1 MSNKTNKHLTDHSSN
16 EMIREAIRS
25 IALKGVV
32 NRQTGAVRGTSKV
45 TGYVAKIHDDESDEL
60 FGTIDVQEYADWSVA
75 ESDDAKIG
83 YHEGVLLTAIQK
95 DNQGYIIIPKLY
107 SDVLVSRDPE
117 TNNEYVTM
125 FSHVDLIQL
134 DSHERIMVGVRERE
148 EYKPDDE
155 NAPDIHEL
163 ELTGI
168 QTTTEYTKDVAKT
181 VAITDE
187 NAEHV
192 ATQVIGNDPDDGLEI
207 KHDVSGKSTATM
219 TEDEIV
225 LEHDKAK
232 ATLDGSQAKMEMG
245 KSSVVVND
253 GTVYVGSENGTD
265 DAVLG
270 QQLATILSDLVGYLG
285 QMMTPTMMGPQPPAN
300 VLASFTALKAKIQS
314 FASSHSGFLT
324 KKVQIQ
330 K

>member
-1 MSNKTNKHLTDHSSN
+1 MAEHKKHLTDHSSN
-16 EMIREAIRS
+16 EMIREAIRA

-32 NRQTGAVRGTSKV
+32 NRQTGIVRGTSKV
-45 TGYVAKIHDDESDEL
+45 TGFVAKIHTDERDDL
-60 FGTIDVQEYADWSVA
+60 FGTIDVQEYPNWSVA
-75 ESDDAKIG
+75 ESEDAKIG

-95 DNQGYIIIPKLY
+95 DDQGYIIIPKLH
-107 SDVLVSRDPE
+107 SDVLVSKDPE
-117 TNNEYVTM
+117 TGNEYVTM

-134 DSHERIMVGVRERE
+134 DSHERIFIGVRERE

-168 QTTTEYTKDVAKT
+168 ESTTEYTKDLAKT
-181 VAITDE
+181 VVTTDA

-192 ATQVIGNDPDDGLEI
+192 VTQVLGNDPDDGLEI

-219 TEDEIV
+219 TEGDIV
-225 LEHDKAK
+225 LEHDKANM
-232 ATLDGSQAKMEMG
+232 TLDNSQAKLEMG
-245 KSSVVVND
+245 KSSVTVED
-253 GTVYVGSENGTD
+253 GTTYVGSTSGTD

-300 VLASFTALKAKIQS
+300 VLASFISLKAKIQS

>member
-1 MSNKTNKHLTDHSSN
+1 MSSNTKKHLTDHSSN
-16 EMIREAIRS
+16 EMIREAIRA

-32 NRQTGAVRGTSKV
+32 NSQTGAVRGTSKV
-45 TGYVAKIHDDESDEL
+45 TGYVAKIHSDESDEL
-60 FGTIDVQEYADWSVA
+60 FGTIDVQEYADWSIA
-75 ESDDAKIG
+75 ESEDAKIG

-107 SDVLVSRDPE
+107 SDVLVSKDPE

-134 DSHERIMVGVRERE
+134 DSHEKIMVGVRERE

-168 QTTTEYTKDVAKT
+168 QTTTEYTKDLAKT
-181 VAITDE
+181 VAVTDE
-187 NAEHV
+187 NAEYV
-192 ATQVIGNDPDDGLEI
+192 ATQIIGNDPDDGLEI

-219 TEDEIV
+219 TEDDIV
-225 LEHDKAK
+225 LEHDKANV
-232 ATLDGSQAKMEMG
+232 TLDDSQAKMEMG
-245 KSSVVVND
+245 KSAVIAED
-253 GTVYVGSENGTD
+253 GTVYVGSKSGTD

-300 VLASFTALKAKIQS
+300 VLASFIALKAKIQS

>member
-1 MSNKTNKHLTDHSSN
+1 MSDREKHLTDHSSN
-16 EMIREAIRS
+16 EMIREAIRA
-25 IALKGVV
+25 IALKGIV
-32 NRQTGAVRGTSKV
+32 NRQTGTVRGTSKV
-45 TGYVAKIHDDESDEL
+45 TGFVAKVHTDESDEL
-60 FGTIDVQEYADWSVA
+60 FGTIDVQEYPDWSIA
-75 ESDDAKIG
+75 ESEEAQVG
-83 YHEGVLLTAIQK
+83 YHEGVMLTAIQN
-95 DNQGYIIIPKLY
+95 DTQGYIIIPKLH
-107 SDVLVSRDPE
+107 SDVLVSKDPE
-117 TNNEYVTM
+117 TGNEYVTM

-134 DSHERIMVGVRERE
+134 DSHEKVMVGVRERE

-168 QTTTEYTKDVAKT
+168 QSTTEYTKDLVKT

-192 ATQVIGNDPDDGLEI
+192 ATQIIGNDPDDGLEI
-207 KHDVSGKSTATM
+207 KHDLSGKSTATM
-219 TEDEIV
+219 TEDDIV
-225 LEHDKAK
+225 LEHDKANM
-232 ATLDGSQAKMEMG
+232 TLDNSQAKLEMG
-245 KSSVVVND
+245 GSSVIVED
-253 GTVYVGSENGTD
+253 GTTYVGSKSGTD

-270 QQLATILSDLVGYLG
+270 QHLATILSDLVGFMS

-300 VLASFTALKAKIQS
+300 MLANFISLKAKIQS

>member
-1 MSNKTNKHLTDHSSN
+1 MSNNTKKHLTDHSSN
-16 EMIREAIRS
+16 EMIREAIRA

-32 NRQTGAVRGTSKV
+32 NSQTGAVRGTSKV
-45 TGYVAKIHDDESDEL
+45 TGYVAKIHSDERDEL
-60 FGTIDVQEYADWSVA
+60 FGTIDVQEYADWSIA

-107 SDVLVSRDPE
+107 SDVLVSKDPE

-134 DSHERIMVGVRERE
+134 DSHEKIMVGVRERE

-155 NAPDIHEL
+155 DTPDIHEL

-168 QTTTEYTKDVAKT
+168 QTTTEYTKDLAKT
-181 VAITDE
+181 IAVTDE

-207 KHDVSGKSTATM
+207 KHDISGKSTSTM
-219 TEDEIV
+219 TEDDIV
-225 LEHDKAK
+225 LEHDKANV
-232 ATLDGSQAKMEMG
+232 TLDASQAKMEMG
-245 KSSVVVND
+245 KSAVIVED
-253 GTVYVGSENGTD
+253 GTVYVGSKSGTD

-300 VLASFTALKAKIQS
+300 VLASFIALKAKIQS

>member
-1 MSNKTNKHLTDHSSN
+1 MAEHKKHLTDHSSN
-16 EMIREAIRS
+16 EMIREAIRA

-32 NRQTGAVRGTSKV
+32 NRQTGTVRGTSKV
-45 TGYVAKIHDDESDEL
+45 TGFVAKVHTDENDEL
-60 FGTIDVQEYADWSVA
+60 FGTIDVQEYPDWSVA
-75 ESDDAKIG
+75 ESEDAKIG

-95 DNQGYIIIPKLY
+95 DDQGYIIIPKLH
-107 SDVLVSRDPE
+107 SDVLVSKDPE
-117 TNNEYVTM
+117 TGNEYVTM

-134 DSHERIMVGVRERE
+134 DSHEKIFIGVRERE

-168 QTTTEYTKDVAKT
+168 ESTTEYTKDLAKT
-181 VAITDE
+181 VVKTDA

-192 ATQVIGNDPDDGLEI
+192 VTQVLGNDPDNGLEI

-219 TEDEIV
+219 TEDDIV
-225 LEHDKAK
+225 LEHDKANM
-232 ATLDGSQAKMEMG
+232 TLDNSQAKLEMG
-245 KSSVVVND
+245 KSSVTVED
-253 GTVYVGSENGTD
+253 GTTYVGSTSGTD

-300 VLASFTALKAKIQS
+300 VLASFISLKAKIQS

>member
-1 MSNKTNKHLTDHSSN
+1 MSSNTKKHLTDHSSN
-16 EMIREAIRS
+16 EMIREAIRA

-32 NRQTGAVRGTSKV
+32 NSQTGAVRGTSKV
-45 TGYVAKIHDDESDEL
+45 TGYVAKIHSDESDEL
-60 FGTIDVQEYADWSVA
+60 FGTIDVQEYADWSIA
-75 ESDDAKIG
+75 ESEDAKIG

-107 SDVLVSRDPE
+107 SDVLVSKDPE

-134 DSHERIMVGVRERE
+134 DSHEKIMVGVRERE

-168 QTTTEYTKDVAKT
+168 QTTTEYTKDLVKT
-181 VAITDE
+181 VAVTDE

-192 ATQVIGNDPDDGLEI
+192 ATQIIGNDPDDGLEI

-219 TEDEIV
+219 TEDDIV
-225 LEHDKAK
+225 LEHDKANV
-232 ATLDGSQAKMEMG
+232 TLDDSQAKMEMG
-245 KSSVVVND
+245 KSAVIAED
-253 GTVYVGSENGTD
+253 GTVYVGSQSGTD

-300 VLASFTALKAKIQS
+300 VLASFIALKAKIQS